1 MSKSPK
7 ILIAAPQA
15 DVKNYCFVEWLM
27 NIKKFSYPQDRIEIF
42 LADNSDTNTNSIHLE
57 QYGISVKYI
66 PKNGRG
72 IIETM
77 AECHQACVDYA
88 IENDFD
94 YMLHL
99 ETDIFPKHD
108 IIEKLMTMDKPVA
121 CGLYHIFDGAYREPM
136 IRMIEADNQGYMRAY
151 GIKDVQ
157 GDLLNGKPLQVFSGA
172 LGCTL
177 IRRDALSKVK
187 FRAVEGEMQHPDTW
201 FANDMKRQNIPVYVH
216 TGAFCEHKNKSWG
229 TFNINFK

>member
-1 MSKSPK
+1 MSKAPK

-15 DVKNYCFVEWLM
+15 DVKNYCFVDWLL
-27 NIKKFSYPQDRIEIF
+27 NVKRFSYPQDRIEIF
-42 LADNSDTNTNSIHLE
+42 LADNSDTEDNTIRLNEI
-57 QYGISVKYI
+57 GVTAKYI

-88 IENDFD
+88 IENNFD
-94 YMLHL
+94 YLLHL

-108 IIEKLMTMDKPVA
+108 ILEKLITMNKPIA

-136 IRMIEADNQGYMRAY
+136 LRMIEKDNQGYVRAY
-151 GIKDVQ
+151 GINTAQ
-157 GDLLNGKPLQVFSGA
+157 GNYLDGKPLDVFSGA
-172 LGCTL
+172 LGCAL
-177 IRRDALSKVK
+177 IRKDVLPKVK

-201 FANDMKRQNIPVYVH
+201 FANDMKNQNIPVTVH

>member
-1 MSKSPK
+1 MSNAPK

-27 NIKKFSYPQDRIEIF
+27 NVKKFSYPQDCIEIF

-57 QYGISVKYI
+57 KCGITVKYI

-88 IENDFD
+88 IKNDFD
-94 YMLHL
+94 YLLHL

-108 IIEKLMTMDKPVA
+108 ILEKLITINKPIA

-136 IRMIEADNQGYMRAY
+136 LRMIEKDNQGYVRAY
-151 GIKDVQ
+151 GINTAQ
-157 GDLLNGKPLQVFSGA
+157 GNYLDGKPLDVFSGA

-177 IRRDALSKVK
+177 IRKDVLPKVK

-201 FANDMKRQNIPVYVH
+201 FANDMKNQNIPICVH
-216 TGAFCEHKNKSWG
+216 TEAFCEHKNKSWG

>member
-1 MSKSPK
+1 MYKVPK
-7 ILIAAPQA
+7 ILIAAPQS
-15 DVKNYCFVEWLM
+15 DVKNYCFVDWLM
-27 NIKKFSYPQDRIEIF
+27 NIKRFSYPQDRIELY
-42 LADNSDTNTNSIHLE
+42 LADNSDTKLNVIRLTKV
-57 QYGISVKYI
+57 GIKAKYI

-77 AECHQACVDYA
+77 AECHQSCVDYA

-94 YMLHL
+94 YLLHL
-99 ETDIFPKHD
+99 ETDVFPKHD
-108 IIEKLMTMDKPVA
+108 ILEKLITMNKPIA

-136 IRMIEADNQGYMRAY
+136 LRIIEKDNQGYVKAY
-151 GIKDVQ
+151 GINTAQ
-157 GDLLNGKPLQVFSGA
+157 GNYLNGKPLDVYSGA

-177 IRRDALSKVK
+177 IRKDILPKVK
-187 FRAVEGEMQHPDTW
+187 FRAVDGEMQHPDTW
-201 FANDMKRQNIPVYVH
+201 FANDMKNQRIPITVH